1 MNLVHGDGAETG
13 NGLVSHRGVDLVSFT
28 GGTTTGAKVA
38 AVASP
43 DFKKLSL
50 ELGGKN
56 PSIVFGDCDLKKT
69 IEGVARAAF
78 LNQGQICLCGSRILV
93 QESIYEEFVGG
104 FVDSVEVS
112 NYRGSL

>member
-1 MNLVHGDGAETG
+1 MCKPSELTPMTANLLMEVIDKVSLPPGVVNLVHGDGAETG

-28 GGTTTGAKVA
+28 GGTSTGAKVA

-56 PSIVFGDCDLKKT
+56 SSIVFGDCDH
-69 IEGVARAAF
+69 
-78 LNQGQICLCGSRILV
+78 
-93 QESIYEEFVGG
+93 QE
-104 FVDSVEVS
+104 DD
-112 NYRGSL
+112 